1 MELVQFEKKYIKYN
15 DLKYKVYSCI
25 AKDFSNNINVVRK
38 LKYAIDSVCQS
49 KIYDANLA
57 DILKPSENSH
67 SLILKK
73 ILSYKRNGVNI
84 FVKSLFSEL
93 FKYEILF
100 DYSDISV
107 FTEKYRIDL
116 LIKDKRSAIIIENKI
131 HNAIDQEEQLRRY
144 IDIIKHIG
152 ISEENIFI
160 IYLTGTDKKIY
171 PSESLSKYNNLFKE
185 RTVVASFSTDIL
197 SWLVECVSPNVRN
210 EDNSFQYF
218 ISQYTEHLKNFF
230 KRDDPMSMKINDFI
244 MAELKLNNDTPD
256 FNVTAIL
263 DEIKNVTEVQNYLNK
278 LLSEQKEQSFDH
290 WYRQLITDYPS
301 LNIIRNSK
309 KGSLTK
315 IGVLFEIDGHQFS
328 VLIEKDINTIYLG
341 ISRHFTDDEV
351 YSDYVRELSEKISDT
366 GYKESEAWWYAWH
379 YTSYESGYSELCYL
393 INKTVAYIDSAK
405 K

>member
-315 IGVLFEIDGHQFS
+315 IGVLF
-328 VLIEKDINTIYLG
+328 
-341 ISRHFTDDEV
+341 
-351 YSDYVRELSEKISDT
+351 
-366 GYKESEAWWYAWH
+366 
-379 YTSYESGYSELCYL
+379 
-393 INKTVAYIDSAK
+393 
-405 K
+405 